1 MRIMTL
7 LYIFGGLLFLASFIG
22 HLYVRIRLRPRNDP
36 ELDGYYH
43 EVEDLHP
50 GYARYT
56 RWLRITL
63 GGAAL
68 GMALLFLV
76 YVL

>member
-1 MRIMTL
+1 MEMITL
-7 LYIFGGLLFLASFIG
+7 LYVFGGLLFLTSFIG
-22 HLYVRIRLRPRNDP
+22 HLYVRVHLRPRNDRD
-36 ELDGYYH
+36 LDDLYH
-43 EVEDLHP
+43 GIEDLHP

-68 GMALLFLV
+68 GVALLFLV